1 MESTNSLSQVGDDSE
16 EDAQESESYFFRLYS
31 FVFFTLL
38 ELFKVQIVGLNKK
51 YVLTTNIQ
59 YYNGKFMLACY
70 LRPFSCRATY
80 IVSYNLLQM
89 YSISSYYL
97 AHEHNF
103 ITFDIVSTCAVDCK
117 SRMCDEHRRDRGQLI
132 SIRLHLSNIPLFPV
146 TMTKICYGSVTII
159 EQTNLVAYSVCTRVV
174 LFGGEGHG

>member
-1 MESTNSLSQVGDDSE
+1 MESTNSLSWLGDDSE

-51 YVLTTNIQ
+51 YVLTTNI
-59 YYNGKFMLACY
+59 YYYIGKFMLACY

-80 IVSYNLLQM
+80 IVSYNLLL
-89 YSISSYYL
+89 SSYYL
-97 AHEHNF
+97 AHEHKF

-117 SRMCDEHRRDRGQLI
+117 SRMCDEHRRDRGWLI

-146 TMTKICYGSVTII
+146 TMTKICYGSVKII
-159 EQTNLVAYSVCTRVV
+159 EQTNLVAYPV
-174 LFGGEGHG
+174 

>member
-1 MESTNSLSQVGDDSE
+1 MESTNSLSWVGDDSE

-89 YSISSYYL
+89 YSISSYYPRGYYL

-103 ITFDIVSTCAVDCK
+103 IIFDIVSTCAVDCK
-117 SRMCDEHRRDRGQLI
+117 SRMCDEHRRDRQSPKIYYFNLFI
-132 SIRLHLSNIPLFPV
+132 KITQSSNLQ
-146 TMTKICYGSVTII
+146 MTK
-159 EQTNLVAYSVCTRVV
+159 
-174 LFGGEGHG
+174 H

>member
-1 MESTNSLSQVGDDSE
+1 MESTNSLSWVGDDSE

-38 ELFKVQIVGLNKK
+38 KLFKVQIVGLNKK
-51 YVLTTNIQ
+51 YVLTMNIQ

-103 ITFDIVSTCAVDCK
+103 IIFDIVSTCAVDCK
-117 SRMCDEHRRDRGQLI
+117 SRMCDEHRRDRQSPKIYYFNLFI
-132 SIRLHLSNIPLFPV
+132 KITQSSNLQ
-146 TMTKICYGSVTII
+146 MTK
-159 EQTNLVAYSVCTRVV
+159 
-174 LFGGEGHG
+174 H